1 MLVNLSK
8 DELNV
13 ILTHLEPYPDDSEE
27 VSELSDKLNKILI
40 ACECTAQK
48 KKVNLPEPGWED

>member
-1 MLVNLSK
+1 M
-8 DELNV
+8 

-48 KKVNLPEPGWED
+48 KKVKLPEPEWED